1 MYTIY
6 LVGQICANEETSNW
20 RQRVRRRLNKSDYGG
35 IQIIDPFNTEMGI
48 NILRKTKGDEKEFTK
63 YAVATNA
70 PLILPKDRNYV
81 RLADFIFADLNI
93 YSEEKPIIGSYFE
106 LAWAYD
112 QPYTSVIGI
121 YNGDPQETFHCKHP
135 MVFGAVNIWVKND
148 EEACDAFLNVIAR
161 Y

>member
-6 LVGQICANEETSNW
+6 LVGMICSNPESFEW
-20 RQRVRRRLNKSDYGG
+20 RKRVREKLNKDDYPD
-35 IQIIDPFNTEMGI
+35 IRIIDPFNTAIG
-48 NILRKTKGDEKEFTK
+48 NAILKKSKGNEKEFQK
-63 YAVATNA
+63 YTIDPNA

-93 YSEEKPIIGSYFE
+93 YSDEKPIIGSYFE

-121 YNGDPQETFHCKHP
+121 YDGDPKEAFYCKHP
-135 MVFGAVNIWVKND
+135 MVNGAVDIWVKNE
-148 EEACDAFLNVIAR
+148 EEACDAFLNVKTSF
-161 Y
+161 

>member
-6 LVGQICANEETSNW
+6 LVGQISANDETYKW
-20 RQRVRRRLNKSDYGG
+20 RERVRNRLNKNDYPDVRV
-35 IQIIDPFNTEMGI
+35 IDPFNTEMGV
-48 NILRKTKGDEKEFTK
+48 NVLQKANGNEKTFTK

-70 PLILPKDRNYV
+70 PLILPKDRNFV
-81 RLADFIFADLNI
+81 RLADFLFADLNI
-93 YSEEKPIIGSYFE
+93 YSQEKPIIGSYFE

-112 QPYTSVIGI
+112 QPHTSVIGI
-121 YNGDPQETFHCKHP
+121 YNGDPQQAFHCKHP

>member
-6 LVGQICANEETSNW
+6 LVGMICANEETANW
-20 RQRVRRRLNKSDYGG
+20 RERVRKRLNKYDYAG
-35 IQIIDPFNTEMGI
+35 IQVIDPFNTEMGI
-48 NILRKTKGDEKEFTK
+48 HLLRKTKGNEKEFTK

-70 PLILPKDRNYV
+70 PLILPKDRNFV

-93 YSEEKPIIGSYFE
+93 YSDEKPIIGSYFE

-121 YNGDPQETFHCKHP
+121 YNGDPNQAFHCKHP
-135 MVFGAVNIWVKND
+135 MVAGAVDLWVKND

>member
-6 LVGQICANEETSNW
+6 LVGQICANEETYKW
-20 RQRVRRRLNKSDYGG
+20 RERVRKILNHCDYGN
-35 IQIIDPFNTEMGI
+35 IKIIDPFNTKMGVDL
-48 NILRKTKGDEKEFTK
+48 LRKTKGNEKEFTK
-63 YAVATNA
+63 YAVDTIA

-81 RLADFIFADLNI
+81 KLADFLFVNLNI

-121 YNGDPQETFHCKHP
+121 YNGDPKESFHCKHP
-135 MVFGAVNIWVKND
+135 MVSGSINIWVKD
-148 EEACDAFLNVIAR
+148 EKQACEAFLDIIAR